1 MDLTQLSGLLEESLQ
16 DGQFREL
23 GESSEVGPL
32 GSVSAASNTRCAGT
46 FYDFPTFLLSS
57 CPGLDHPALSEPAFI
72 KMLWLEPL
80 KTCRRIFMPNLLG
93 FFLNVNNSMYFFGFF
108 FAALGEI
115 NFLYRQQGDLPWD
128 EIGTFLFFLL
138 AIVLLITKF
147 FLP

>member
-1 MDLTQLSGLLEESLQ
+1 MDLTQLSGLLEESLR

-32 GSVSAASNTRCAGT
+32 GSASAASNTRCAGT

-93 FFLNVNNSMYFFGFF
+93 FFFKCQQFNVFFW
-108 FAALGEI
+108 L
-115 NFLYRQQGDLPWD
+115 FLCCIRRNQFPLYTARWPSLRWNRN
-128 EIGTFLFFLL
+128 ISFFL
-138 AIVLLITKF
+138 ASHCASDN
-147 FLP
+147 